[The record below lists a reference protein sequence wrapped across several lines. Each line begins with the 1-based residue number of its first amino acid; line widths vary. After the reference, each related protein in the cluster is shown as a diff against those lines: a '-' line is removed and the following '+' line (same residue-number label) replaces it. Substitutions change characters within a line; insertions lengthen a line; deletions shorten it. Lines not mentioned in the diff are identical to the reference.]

1 MAGLA
6 LFLLGC
12 LLCINSYIIAQGA
25 QGDEMHRV
33 HNTPGWGQFWVPIE
47 YDLIQVPSYV
57 FTRLII
63 GVASFT
69 AGITLVYEDTGART
83 SLNGV

>member
-12 LLCINSYIIAQGA
+12 LLFINSYIIVQGA
-25 QGDEMHRV
+25 QGDVMIHV

-57 FTRLII
+57 FTQLII
-63 GVASFT
+63 GVAACT
-69 AGITLVYEDTGART
+69 AGIILIYENTGARA